1 MACLVSRH
9 SMPHRR
15 SLSAPAPP
23 PFPSQ
28 QPHRRSHCVTGRSH
42 YAPPADHT
50 ALPAAIPIPLRTA
63 LPAAIPIPLRT
74 ALPADHKATCAI
86 IRVLKGSQSVL
97 PTASVAKRRPCAI
110 IRVLKGSQSVLPTA
124 SVAKRRPYAIIRVLK
139 GSPSVPHSIG
149 SATLSVLQSQAL
161 PALSGMKNP
170 AGGMPPAGC
179 FARGRDHIRHAAI
192 RTGIKPRGQ
201 DQAISISVTGLTKS
215 CLSRRKSSSITA
227 STSVPALSLYNT
239 TSFAASSV
247 R

>member
-1 MACLVSRH
+1 MACLVSRY

-63 LPAAIPIPLRT
+63 LPA
-74 ALPADHKATCAI
+74 DHKAT
-86 IRVLKGSQSVL
+86 
-97 PTASVAKRRPCAI
+97 CAI

>member
-1 MACLVSRH
+1 MRGHITQPERGDGLSRVSPQH
-9 SMPHRR
+9 
-15 SLSAPAPP
+15 APPAVSQRPCATAVPLTAAPP
-23 PFPSQ
+23 PITLRYRPITLRSIG
-28 QPHRRSHCVTGRSH
+28 RSHCVTGRSH
-42 YAPPADHT
+42 CATGRSHCAHT
-50 ALPAAIPIPLRTA
+50 ALHHRPITLRYR
-63 LPAAIPIPLRT
+63 PITKHP
-74 ALPADHKATCAI
+74 CAI
-86 IRVLKGSQSVL
+86 IGVLKGSQSVL
-97 PTASVAKRRPCAI
+97 S
-110 IRVLKGSQSVLPTA
+110 TA

>member
-74 ALPADHKATCAI
+74 ALPADHKAT
-86 IRVLKGSQSVL
+86 
-97 PTASVAKRRPCAI
+97 CAI